1 METRCALRI
10 KDDVGSLNPLR
21 PKETLKVSRRE
32 DSAHRGTDVAVPTE
46 VVEGSTETLTET
58 EEVPEPLHNIC
69 EPRTSR
75 PAQGH

>member
-32 DSAHRGTDVAVPTE
+32 DSAHRGTDVAVPIEDVGGCT
-46 VVEGSTETLTET
+46 VSPTET
-58 EEVPEPLHNIC
+58 EEVPEPS
-69 EPRTSR
+69 P
-75 PAQGH
+75 